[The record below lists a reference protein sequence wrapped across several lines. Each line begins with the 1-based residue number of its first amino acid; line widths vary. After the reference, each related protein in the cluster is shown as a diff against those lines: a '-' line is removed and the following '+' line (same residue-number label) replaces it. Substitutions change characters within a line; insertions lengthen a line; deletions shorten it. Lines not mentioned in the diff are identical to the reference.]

1 MIDNYQDLL
10 AQCADAAETAAT
22 AVLYS
27 ALEGCSDEVL
37 QDLLEEVQDGYTFE
51 DSYSEPPPLNRSTA
65 MFRKRR
71 TMNGKQTTK
80 ARRDRYKVAS
90 S

>member
-51 DSYSEPPPLNRSTA
+51 DSYSMSRIAQDELEL
-65 MFRKRR
+65 RKA
-71 TMNGKQTTK
+71 KK
-80 ARRDRYKVAS
+80 LVAANA
-90 S
+90 

>member
-10 AQCADAAETAAT
+10 AQCADAAETAAI

-37 QDLLEEVQDGYTFE
+37 QELLEEVQDGYTFE
-51 DSYSEPPPLNRSTA
+51 DSYSMSRIAQDELEL
-65 MFRKRR
+65 RKA
-71 TMNGKQTTK
+71 KK
-80 ARRDRYKVAS
+80 LVAANA
-90 S
+90 